1 MKKLNAPVA
10 RAMLVCFASL
20 MPVISFATEESIGMK
35 ASRLSGE
42 ATGVMTLLLTVA
54 QVVALIF
61 LWSGISKIRKDKEQ
75 PGQGL
80 MGQGMM
86 ACVIAVALYFLPRLM
101 GVGQSTIFP

>member
-1 MKKLNAPVA
+1 MKMLNVA
-10 RAMLVCFASL
+10 VSRVMWACFVSV
-20 MPVISFATEESIGMK
+20 MPVISFATEEDIGTK
-35 ASRLSGE
+35 ATRLSGQ
-42 ATGVMTLLLTVA
+42 ATGVLTLLLTLA
-54 QVVALIF
+54 QVVALVF

-86 ACVIAVALYFLPRLM
+86 ACAIAVALYFLPRLM

>member
-1 MKKLNAPVA
+1 MKILSVPVS
-10 RAMLVCFASL
+10 RVMWVCVASL
-20 MPVISFATEESIGMK
+20 MPVISFATEESIGTK

-42 ATGVMTLLLTVA
+42 ANGIMTLLLTVA

-80 MGQGMM
+80 MGQGLM